1 MWFLCSYTDIES
13 ILKPVDKHYR
23 EKMDQMMAEGRVK
36 TTYIEKISTDL
47 SSGCCVHSTFA
58 YGDVLDPL

>member
-1 MWFLCSYTDIES
+1 M
-13 ILKPVDKHYR
+13 HYR

-36 TTYIEKISTDL
+36 TTYIEKISAHL
-47 SSGCCVHSTFA
+47 PSGCSVHSTFA

>member
-1 MWFLCSYTDIES
+1 M
-13 ILKPVDKHYR
+13 HYR